1 MNAIAAVAALSV
13 AALTLWA
20 LLRAGV
26 GGRLVADP
34 SGERWH
40 TSSTPTFGGV
50 GIFLGLVA
58 GVGAAVAVGATDA
71 SSELLGIL
79 GGCTI
84 LFVAG
89 FVDDVYTLKP
99 IAKLVAQFAAAGV
112 VLASGLTVEIF
123 GNDVLAT
130 VLGLVWLVGITNAF
144 NLLDNMDGLAASLA
158 AVSCAVFAVAALDQD
173 AGELALVV
181 ALALGG
187 ACLGFLPFNLRP
199 GRSARV
205 FMGDSGS
212 QVIGFG
218 LASLALA
225 SSWTT
230 AGATLTSIVLPL
242 LVLAIPILDTTLVTV
257 RRTLERRPVTQGG
270 TDHSS
275 HRLVYYGLSEQQ
287 AVAALTLLAALLGAT
302 ALAYNVLANARVTAI
317 GLLISFVVLVQF
329 ASFLGDLQER
339 SRREDPGPAPPLW
352 RAFLSNPRRLVEV
365 LVDFAIVCVSFLAA
379 YLLFVD
385 GGGTY
390 VQRGIFLATLPILLG
405 VRYVLFV
412 LFGIYRR
419 IWRFASARDLLA
431 IGAAVVLSAPLTIGI
446 VRATRPLTD
455 FPLEIFLVDALLCMT
470 LVAASRLALRL
481 LPGLEQRARP
491 AEARPRRRRRAAPAG
506 RSRASWPRR
515 PTTRVVGFVDDNPAA
530 APAADPRRH
539 RPRRPRRRR
548 AAARR
553 AAGRRGARDDPRRC
567 VGPAGAARRRLHR
580 RRRRL
585 PLRRPRDRAAAV
597 SDPRARRVTP
607 DTVQDD
613 ERLTPGVARWLL
625 GVAYLCLA
633 SLFAWQASQRVSP
646 SIFSDEIEFTQIS
659 RGIAETGRPSRLGE
673 PSGFGSLYT
682 YLVAPAWWLDPT
694 DGLGGGEADR
704 RARDDGGDLP
714 GVRAGALRRLAAVG
728 DRRRDRRRRGAA
740 ARLRAVPARGAARV
754 SLLDDGALGDHGRDR
769 PADARPARARRGALP
784 RRAVRPRRARGA
796 AGGLRRRP
804 LLPALADRR
813 LHALALDAGAPAT
826 GSARRCSSSASRSS
840 SAPRPGT
847 SRTPGTSRRASR
859 SSASSTTA
867 SGRSRR

>member
-1 MNAIAAVAALSV
+1 VNVIAAVAALSV
-13 AALTLWA
+13 AALTLFG

-40 TSSTPTFGGV
+40 ARSTPVFGGV

-58 GVGAAVAVGATDA
+58 GVGAAVAAGATDA

-79 GGCTI
+79 GGCAI

-89 FVDDVYTLKP
+89 FVDDVFTLRP
-99 IAKLVAQFAAAGV
+99 IAKLAAQFAAAAV
-112 VLASGLTVEIF
+112 VLASGLTVEIV

-173 AGELALVV
+173 SGELGLVV

-302 ALAYNVLANARVTAI
+302 ALAYNVLANARVTAV
-317 GLLISFVVLVQF
+317 GVLISFVVLVQF

-365 LVDFAIVCVSFLAA
+365 LTDFAIVCVSFLIA

-385 GGGTY
+385 GRGSYT
-390 VQRGIFLATLPILLG
+390 QRGLFLATLPILLG

-431 IGAAVVLSAPLTIGI
+431 IGAAVTLSVPITIGI
-446 VRATRPLTD
+446 VRAIRSFLD
-455 FPLEIFLVDALLCMT
+455 FPLEVFVVDALLCMT
-470 LVAASRLALRL
+470 LVAASRLALRM
-481 LPGLEQRARP
+481 LPGLSNVRSSQKRVLVAG
-491 AEARPRRRRRAAPAG
+491 AG
-506 RSRASWPRR
+506 RSGRALARELAETPD
-515 PTTRVVGFVDDNPAA
+515 TRVVGFVDDNPAL
-530 APAADPRRH
+530 
-539 RPRRPRRRR
+539 RRRR
-548 AAARR
+548 IHGVTVHGGLDDVAQLLDELHVDEVLVTIPEAA
-553 AAGRRGARDDPRRC
+553 
-567 VGPAGAARRRLHR
+567 
-580 RRRRL
+580 
-585 PLRRPRDRAAAV
+585 
-597 SDPRARRVTP
+597 S
-607 DTVQDD
+607 
-613 ERLTPGVARWLL
+613 ERLE
-625 GVAYLCLA
+625 
-633 SLFAWQASQRVSP
+633 S
-646 SIFSDEIEFTQIS
+646 
-659 RGIAETGRPSRLGE
+659 
-673 PSGFGSLYT
+673 
-682 YLVAPAWWLDPT
+682 LVASCT
-694 DGLGGGEADR
+694 EAEVGCR
-704 RARDDGGDLP
+704 FV
-714 GVRAGALRRLAAVG
+714 VREIAPPPFRTR
-728 DRRRDRRRRGAA
+728 
-740 ARLRAVPARGAARV
+740 VPAE
-754 SLLDDGALGDHGRDR
+754 
-769 PADARPARARRGALP
+769 
-784 RRAVRPRRARGA
+784 
-796 AGGLRRRP
+796 
-804 LLPALADRR
+804 
-813 LHALALDAGAPAT
+813 
-826 GSARRCSSSASRSS
+826 
-840 SAPRPGT
+840 
-847 SRTPGTSRRASR
+847 
-859 SSASSTTA
+859 
-867 SGRSRR
+867 